1 MRFLK
6 TSRTSGR
13 YNVNTLINYR
23 FIALCLSTLLLVM
36 LEAKAVIPVR
46 EKKEINIEIGARVR
60 QAREQAR
67 MTQERLAERLECS
80 PQFVS
85 DMERGVVGVSLSTLK
100 KLCLN
105 LGVTSDSILFG
116 TESETAL
123 DALADRCRVLSKEQ
137 FSILAEII
145 EKYIEAVL
153 L

>member
-1 MRFLK
+1 MK
-6 TSRTSGR
+6 TNRTSGG
-13 YNVNTLINYR
+13 YNVITLINYR
-23 FIALCLSTLLLVM
+23 FNALCLSTALLVM

-100 KLCLN
+100 KLCLT
-105 LGVTSDSILFG
+105 LGVSSDSILFG
-116 TESETAL
+116 AEPESSF
-123 DALADRCRVLSKEQ
+123 DALADRCRVLSKDQ
-137 FSILAEII
+137 FSILTEIV
-145 EKYIEAVL
+145 EKYIEGVML
-153 L
+153 